1 MYRYLKNFFNNDSS
15 FPPNERLWLFC
26 SLIFIGGY
34 LGGFTF
40 SLKGKLF
47 VNAQTGNML
56 LLSSGIGSFDILV
69 VKNTFILLIVYFVA
83 VMTAEYFS
91 KKINERGKY
100 IWEKILLSLSFLITL
115 ILGFLPENLAFEI
128 WLYPIAAIVAM
139 QFATFERAHGMGMAT
154 GFCTNHL
161 KQTAINLVRY
171 LRTKKKESLIACL
184 SHLSMIISFITGASL
199 AFFLS
204 SIFLSRSIW
213 LVSFCFLLL
222 AYGFTK
228 TVKKHNFE
236 SRH

>member
-47 VNAQTGNML
+47 VNAQTGNMV
-56 LLSSGIGSFDILV
+56 LLSSGIGNFDALV
-69 VKNTFILLIVYFVA
+69 VKNTLILLIIYFIA
-83 VMTAEYFS
+83 VMAAEYFS
-91 KKINERGKY
+91 KKINKKGKY
-100 IWEKILLSLSFLITL
+100 IWEKFLLSVSLFVTL

-128 WLYPIAAIVAM
+128 WLYPIATIVAM

-161 KQTAINLVRY
+161 KQTATNLVRY
-171 LRTKKKESLIACL
+171 LRTKKKENLVSCL
-184 SHLSMIISFITGASL
+184 SHFSMIISFITGASL

-213 LVSFCFLLL
+213 LVSLCFLLVL
-222 AYGFTK
+222 YYFNK
-228 TVKKHNFE
+228 SIKKSNFI
-236 SRH
+236 S